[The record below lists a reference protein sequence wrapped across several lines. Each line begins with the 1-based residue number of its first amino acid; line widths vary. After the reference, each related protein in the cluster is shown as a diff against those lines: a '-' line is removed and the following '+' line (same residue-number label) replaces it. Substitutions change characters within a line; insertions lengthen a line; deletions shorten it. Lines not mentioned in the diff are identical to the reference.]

1 MHAFVLLI
9 LSTTLAAFEPP
20 EPLEPDLTG
29 DLVESEL
36 DTPLPTG
43 RYDMLPV
50 EISTQY
56 ALPCIYPKLQAKLP
70 PPIKHHVRTQIA
82 SANLH
87 LGNAS
92 IQEALEAPAWMHLLD
107 YSYTSAYKP
116 DDVSIYRQNL
126 GGILALSDSTG
137 SRVAVDTR
145 YNIKNYSF
153 LHESDYIAENVTLDV
168 HMEDSSAKDYKLTG
182 KVHSAFSN
190 TRDPLTDESFAG
202 NSFSGFTRWV
212 RELVSSQQLEVE
224 GSIGYHDITLGETNT
239 ENESWLSI
247 STAYVKTWT
256 DWAAIIGGV
265 GRISSLPLVRTR
277 FLPGAELSWRI
288 ARRTAISVFAGG
300 SYSSKEPGEELQD
313 RDYARPL
320 SRIAIN
326 EQQKAVARIWHNL
339 GDLVLFQFTA
349 GLEKNLF
356 FHNWRASKGYVTPEL
371 TGSKRNWL
379 AESQLSLIISN
390 RISLNGSI
398 TYRSFFTDEE
408 RFLIPDIEARLE
420 FKTQIGTLFSFWIN
434 ETYQSSVTTG
444 ETVIPILPE
453 LFLSNA
459 GTEWQVFPHLGLHFE
474 GNNLLNKTWQE
485 IPYRQ
490 GEGFVFRTSVLA
502 SF

>member
-1 MHAFVLLI
+1 MNAFI
-9 LSTTLAAFEPP
+9 LFIFYTSLAGFEPP

-36 DTPLPTG
+36 ETPLPTG
-43 RYDMLPV
+43 RYEMLPV

-56 ALPCIYPKLQAKLP
+56 ALSSIYPKLQAKLP
-70 PPIKHHVRTQIA
+70 PPIKHHVKTQIA

-116 DDVSIYRQNL
+116 DNVSIYRQSL

-145 YNIKNYSF
+145 YDVKNYSF
-153 LHESDYIAENVTLDV
+153 LHESDYVAENVTLDV
-168 HMEDSSAKDYKLTG
+168 HMEDSSARDYKLMG

-212 RELVSSQQLEVE
+212 RELVSGQQLEVE
-224 GSIGYHDITLGETNT
+224 GSIGYHDITLGETTT
-239 ENESWLSI
+239 ENESWLSL
-247 STAYVKTWT
+247 STVYVKTWT

-277 FLPGAELSWRI
+277 FIPEAELSWRV
-288 ARRTAISVFAGG
+288 ARRTALSIFAGG
-300 SYSSKEPGEELQD
+300 SYSPIEPGQELQD

-320 SRIAIN
+320 NRVAIN
-326 EQQKAVARIWHNL
+326 EKQQAVARIWHNF
-339 GDLVLFQFTA
+339 GDLVLFQLAA

-356 FHNWRASKGYVTPEL
+356 FNNWRASKGFVTPEL

-379 AESQLSLIISN
+379 TESQLSLIISN
-390 RISLNGSI
+390 SISLNGAL
-398 TYRSFFTDEE
+398 TYRSFFVGEE
-408 RFLIPDIEARLE
+408 RFLIPDTEARLG
-420 FKTQIGTLFSFWIN
+420 FKAQIGTPFSIWIN
-434 ETYQSSVTTG
+434 ETYQASVTTG

-453 LFLSNA
+453 LYLTNA
-459 GTEWQVFPHLGLHFE
+459 GIEWQAFPHLGLHFE

-502 SF
+502 NF